1 MHPRIA
7 ESSRERP
14 PDATRASRDDCDLPL
29 EHAHAAESTFHH
41 VGVGAVPQ
49 RYRGLGVGTVA
60 LMVAGATFTLL
71 AALSLW
77 SWRTFASSEGFA
89 DVSTD
94 MLKEPAVAEILAE
107 HIVTALEAQ
116 PDVARVGAAARPAL
130 VELVKDVIQTP
141 PFQSLFHAAVLE
153 LHASIVAGHRQSL
166 GLHLDGAP
174 QLFKTS
180 LRVVNPGLA
189 ASIPDSALT
198 TATKLSRNRGAD
210 LVMRASDLAGWLVIP
225 FAVIAT
231 VCFALSVRISPHRRR
246 TVEVIGLSMLIIGV
260 SIFIVL
266 GAVLQVVA
274 DVGTNPVQRTA
285 LRAVFWSLMHVLNV
299 TAKLLMIV
307 GASLAL
313 AAAIA
318 GSGTFEERMRG
329 IAQAGRIVL
338 ARPGTKALAAL
349 SAVAAGLFG
358 LIWPL
363 ATAQLITR
371 VAAVGLLTTGAVW
384 IFDLAGA
391 AAWANGHDSVHPM
404 SRRVFI
410 SMLTA
415 AAVAP
420 LFLIVGGMTFVRAL
434 RPPAYARINADP
446 NSCNGS
452 PLLCDRRLDEVA
464 FAATHNSMAD
474 EAEHFTGA
482 HQKFGMLAQLA
493 GGVRA
498 FLIDLHYGGTIT
510 GQLVHTDVAA
520 EAELSDAYDD
530 ISAQA
535 RAELTGQLRGLGLAP
550 PHHSVY
556 LCHVYCEAG
565 ALKAQKAF
573 EAFNRWLRENPNQI
587 VILVLEDHVSAKDAV
602 DVIEKSGLATRAYVW
617 VRGSP
622 PPTLRELIELHDNV
636 VIMAENHGGT
646 VPDAPWYLSAY
657 TNILQDTPYDFASP
671 DDLDAVASC
680 APNRGPADAPLFLVN
695 HWVDTGYPDPGVAK
709 TANSDLLRDRLARC
723 AERRRRMP
731 NLIAV
736 DFYSQGDLMQI
747 VDDLNG
753 VGPDNGDEIA
763 AAS

>member
-1 MHPRIA
+1 
-7 ESSRERP
+7 
-14 PDATRASRDDCDLPL
+14 
-29 EHAHAAESTFHH
+29 
-41 VGVGAVPQ
+41 VGVGAVPR

-60 LMVAGATFTLL
+60 LMVAGTVFTLL

-89 DVSTD
+89 DVTTD
-94 MLKEPAVAEILAE
+94 MLKEPAVDEVLAE
-107 HIVTALEAQ
+107 HIVDALEAQ
-116 PDVARVGAAARPAL
+116 PEVAQVGAAARPAL
-130 VELVKDVIQTP
+130 VELVKDVIETP

-153 LHASIVAGHRQSL
+153 LHASIVAGHRQNL

-180 LRVVNPGLA
+180 LRVVNPTLA

-210 LVMRASDLAGWLVIP
+210 LIMRGADLAGWLIIP
-225 FAVIAT
+225 FAIIAT
-231 VCFALSVRISPHRRR
+231 ISFALSVRMSPRRRR
-246 TVEVIGLSMLIIGV
+246 TVEMIGLSLLLIGV

-274 DVGTNPVQRTA
+274 DIGADPVRRTA

-318 GSGTFEERMRG
+318 GTGTFEERMRG
-329 IAQAGRIVL
+329 IGQAGRIVL
-338 ARPGTKALAAL
+338 ARPATKALAAIG
-349 SAVAAGLFG
+349 AVAAGLFG

-363 ATAQLITR
+363 ATAQLLTR
-371 VAAVGLLTTGAVW
+371 IAAVALLTTGAVW

-391 AAWANGHDSVHPM
+391 SSWANGSGAERQR
-404 SRRVFI
+404 SRRVAV
-410 SMLTA
+410 SMLGVA
-415 AAVAP
+415 AIVP
-420 LFLIVGGMTFVRAL
+420 LFLVVGGMAFVRSL
-434 RPPAYARINADP
+434 RPPIYTVVDP
-446 NSCNGS
+446 DMTSCNGS
-452 PLLCDRRLDEVA
+452 PLLCDRPLNEVA
-464 FAATHNSMAD
+464 FVATHNSMAD
-474 EAEHFTGA
+474 ESDHFTGA
-482 HQKFGMLAQLA
+482 HQKLSMLAQLT

-510 GQLVHTDVAA
+510 GDKSTVHTDEAA
-520 EAELSDAYDD
+520 ETALNDAFND
-530 ISAQA
+530 ISPKAQEA
-535 RAELTGQLRGLGLAP
+535 LKRGLQFVSP

-556 LCHVYCEAG
+556 LCHLYCELG
-565 ALKAQKAF
+565 ATKGRAAF
-573 EAFNRWLRENPNQI
+573 KMFNSWLEKNPNQV
-587 VILVLEDHVSAKDAV
+587 VILDLEDHVTAQDAI
-602 DVIEKSGLATRAYVW
+602 DAIEKSGLANRAYTW
-617 VRGSP
+617 AANDP
-622 PPTLRELIELHDNV
+622 PPTLRQLIDQHKNV

-657 TNILQDTPYDFASP
+657 TSILQDTQYDFGSREELAGPSSC
-671 DDLDAVASC
+671 DAQ
-680 APNRGPADAPLFLVN
+680 RGRGQIDAPLFLLN
-695 HWVDTGYPDPGVAK
+695 HWVDTGFPNPSIAK
-709 TANSDLLRDRLARC
+709 EANGEVLRDRIALCTQVRGQ
-723 AERRRRMP
+723 MP

-736 DFYSQGDLMQI
+736 DFYSQGDVMEI

-753 VGPDNGDEIA
+753 IGAPSNDEVV